1 MYIYIGCTTNEKFIR
16 MRKFNDSQL
25 KIFLKSSNDQRIYN
39 AKFLKSLSVKQSLS
53 KLYICL
59 YLKILT
65 KISKTNKGQL
75 IKSTPGKYS

>member
-1 MYIYIGCTTNEKFIR
+1 MYIYIGWTTIEKFIR

-39 AKFLKSLSVKQSLS
+39 AKFLESVSVKLSLS

-59 YLKILT
+59 CLKILT